1 MLVLSPNA
9 VRFFSPLGAILPNEP
24 VAAFVTVVRIILP
37 FVAPLDSPPK
47 CKRSPLREE
56 GIPDLLVSRDRDVV
70 GCPHRDWRWTQEEEQ
85 WKEGKSA
92 SCNFGIHLQSVVI
105 HSPSGLVEPFFR
117 IEQVESGYSDYE
129 AAEEE
134 SKGVLNSSKD
144 AAKKE

>member
-117 IEQVESGYSDYE
+117 IGRWTVPQQSMPNRWKVGIPTT
-129 AAEEE
+129 
-134 SKGVLNSSKD
+134 KQQKKR
-144 AAKKE
+144 AKAS